1 MLLGWKFIVQQHKS
15 HECPRTRSMSGLG
28 ARERKKKEKEH
39 GDERSLLLLLLRV
52 DVMKLEQDDDI
63 IQNGESL

>member
-1 MLLGWKFIVQQHKS
+1 VQQHKS

-28 ARERKKKEKEH
+28 ARERRKKEKEH
-39 GDERSLLLLLLRV
+39 GDERSLLLLRV